1 LLCSALIVCNL
12 LFNQSI
18 DQSRQNNFYSD
29 IHRERMRG
37 AVVTDGHTVLL
48 GLHVAMHVA
57 YVRECN
63 VWIRISFSAENIRL
77 VTKARFPL
85 PELTGRVDGK
95 WKPVTRQLG

>member
-1 LLCSALIVCNL
+1 
-12 LFNQSI
+12 
-18 DQSRQNNFYSD
+18 
-29 IHRERMRG
+29 MRG

-85 PELTGRVDGK
+85 PVMYDGK